1 MLSVLIPLAIVI
13 GVGVFWYV
21 QKNPMDGIS
30 STGSQTNTSAAQN
43 TQRNVSDT
51 ANVTKPTKIEKTTP
65 QKAEH
70 PLAVL
75 DKQRVKDMYT
85 VQSAIEAYKADHG
98 SYPTTGG
105 YPIIIGLSEF
115 TCLNAEGFQP
125 AGCADPYLDVVP
137 HDPGLLA
144 YQYNSA
150 GADYILQFAQ
160 DGKSEQ
166 FPDGEGIYILTEG
179 GIEASSIV
187 QYVAEPGDSDGDQ
200 LSDAD
205 ETAVGWDPNNAD
217 TDGDGF
223 SDMVE
228 VMNGYNPNGDGELPN
243 GALIRQMFMSAM
255 PTSLY

>member
-1 MLSVLIPLAIVI
+1 MLAVLIPLVIVI

-21 QKNPMDGIS
+21 QKNPLDATS
-30 STGSQTNTSAAQN
+30 SSASLTNTSAVQN
-43 TQRNVSDT
+43 TQQVSD
-51 ANVTKPTKIEKTTP
+51 KTNGTPQAKVEQTSP

-70 PLAVL
+70 PLAIL
-75 DKQRVKDMYT
+75 DKQRVKDMYI
-85 VQSAIEAYKADHG
+85 VQAAIEAYKTDHG
-98 SYPTTGG
+98 AYPTTGG

-115 TCLNAEGFQP
+115 TCLNVDGFGP
-125 AGCADPYLDVVP
+125 AGCADPYLAVVP

-144 YQYNSA
+144 YQYNST
-150 GADYILQFAQ
+150 GDEYLLQFAL

-166 FPDGEGIYILTEG
+166 FPDGEGIYILTEA